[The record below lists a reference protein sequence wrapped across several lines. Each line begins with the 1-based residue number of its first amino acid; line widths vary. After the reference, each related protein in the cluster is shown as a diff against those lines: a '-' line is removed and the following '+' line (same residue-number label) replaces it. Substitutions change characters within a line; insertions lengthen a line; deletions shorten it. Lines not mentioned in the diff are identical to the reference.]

1 MLKKFSNRAE
11 GVAADELICGALP
24 LFMGI
29 NITNED
35 IQHIS
40 GDRRRALGVT
50 STTTLPVVRGRSF
63 YPGQALGYAASF
75 FYAMRAR
82 WAM

>member
-29 NITNED
+29 NSTNGG
-35 IQHIS
+35 IQHIT

-50 STTTLPVVRGRSF
+50 SNTSLPVVRGRGV
-63 YPGQALGYAASF
+63 YPGQAPGYEASF
-75 FYAMRAR
+75 
-82 WAM
+82 